1 MFATSRSIRLLR
13 VQSFLPVLLVLV
25 KRGSKESFIWK
36 HVSLEIKSIFFSFQI
51 FPLYPHS
58 SHIREKN
65 GKMLVRV
72 YINHT
77 KPWSSYPVTI
87 THPTLKVFLRESKI
101 NYILLASMLNLM
113 LVIVNYWKHKGI
125 VFVCSSW
132 NMEYEHQRQQLSET
146 ALSLPL
152 LFTMGWAFLSHYQVK
167 RKRITQIIRKSNFY
181 KR

>member
-1 MFATSRSIRLLR
+1 MFATSSSIHLLR
-13 VQSFLPVLLVLV
+13 VQSFLPVLLCCPFLPTQ
-25 KRGSKESFIWK
+25 ESFIWK

-65 GKMLVRV
+65 GQMLVRV

-87 THPTLKVFLRESKI
+87 THHTLKVFLWKSGI
-101 NYILLASMLNLM
+101 NYILLASILNLM

-125 VFVCSSW
+125 AFVCCSW
-132 NMEYEHQRQQLSET
+132 NMEYEHQSSSYQK
-146 ALSLPL
+146 L
-152 LFTMGWAFLSHYQVK
+152 LFLCLHFWQWAELLPA
-167 RKRITQIIRKSNFY
+167 ITKLKESELDRPL
-181 KR
+181 

>member
-1 MFATSRSIRLLR
+1 MFATGRSIHLLW

-58 SHIREKN
+58 SHIGEKN
-65 GKMLVRV
+65 GKTLVRV

-87 THPTLKVFLRESKI
+87 THHTLKVFLWESKI

-132 NMEYEHQRQQLSET
+132 DMEYEHQRQQLSET

-152 LFTMGWAFLSHYQVK
+152 LLTMGWVSPSHYQVK
-167 RKRITQIIRKSNFY
+167 RNRIRQTIRNNNCY
-181 KR
+181 QR

>member
-1 MFATSRSIRLLR
+1 MFATCRSIHLLW

-25 KRGSKESFIWK
+25 KRGSKESVIWK
-36 HVSLEIKSIFFSFQI
+36 HVSQEIKSIFFSFQI

-77 KPWSSYPVTI
+77 NPWSSYPVTI
-87 THPTLKVFLRESKI
+87 THHTLKVFLRESKI
-101 NYILLASMLNLM
+101 NYIFLASILNRM

-132 NMEYEHQRQQLSET
+132 NMEYEHQRQELSEI
-146 ALSLPL
+146 ALALPL
-152 LFTMGWAFLSHYQVK
+152 LLTMGWAFPSYYQVK
-167 RKRITQIIRKSNFY
+167 RNRIRQTIRKNNCY
-181 KR
+181 QR